1 MSCFLAQQGD
11 RRAWRNKLECSK
23 DNPSG
28 FVNGKAISKRE
39 NTLRIDLGH
48 IVGVSVMKKK
58 ILKQAIFSSSL
69 PIDRKISKKE
79 PCSPS
84 PAAQE
89 VPALLSTF
97 LEII

>member
-11 RRAWRNKLECSK
+11 RRAWRNKLECSE

-39 NTLRIDLGH
+39 NMLRIDLGQ
-48 IVGVSVMKKK
+48 IVGVSAVKK

-84 PAAQE
+84 PASQG

-97 LEII
+97 LEIF